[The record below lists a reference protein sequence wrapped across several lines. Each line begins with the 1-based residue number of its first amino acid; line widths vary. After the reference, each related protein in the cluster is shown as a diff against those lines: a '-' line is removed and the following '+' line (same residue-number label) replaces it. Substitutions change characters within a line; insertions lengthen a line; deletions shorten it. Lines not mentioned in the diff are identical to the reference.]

1 MYIFVLFMESL
12 ERFGMEF
19 FLKFLDSLDEIF
31 VFIVELWFLRF
42 LEIFSFLVYGVRV
55 DFSLIFENLWKFFK
69 YWDRFDIFLFGKF
82 LFLGV
87 FRKFFIVVFV
97 ILLDCLIFL
106 FCFLDFLILLLIF
119 FWFKVGFTW
128 I

>member
-42 LEIFSFLVYGVRV
+42 LEIFLFLVYGVRV

>member
-12 ERFGMEF
+12 ECFGMEF

-42 LEIFSFLVYGVRV
+42 LDIFWFLVYGVRV

-69 YWDRFDIFLFGKF
+69 YWERFVIFLFGKF

-119 FWFKVGFTW
+119 FWFKVGFIW

>member
-1 MYIFVLFMESL
+1 MYIFVLFMARL
-12 ERFGMEF
+12 ERFGIEF
-19 FLKFLDSLDEIF
+19 FLKFLDLLDEIF

-42 LEIFSFLVYGVRV
+42 LEIFSFLVYGVKV
-55 DFSLIFENLWKFFK
+55 GFSLIFENLWKFFK

>member
-12 ERFGMEF
+12 ECFGMEF

-42 LEIFSFLVYGVRV
+42 LDIFWFLVYGVRV

-69 YWDRFDIFLFGKF
+69 YWERFVIFLCGKF